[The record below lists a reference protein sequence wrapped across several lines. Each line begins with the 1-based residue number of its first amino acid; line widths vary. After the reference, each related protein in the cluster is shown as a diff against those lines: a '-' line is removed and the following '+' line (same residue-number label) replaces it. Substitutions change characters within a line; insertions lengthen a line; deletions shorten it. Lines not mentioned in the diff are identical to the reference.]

1 MAACRKP
8 SLGDELV
15 SVIVVGLNHR
25 TFPLDLFEK
34 MTIPEAK
41 LPKALADLSSRDNVS
56 ESVILSTCNRI
67 EVYAYAEKFHGAYQD
82 IRNFLSE
89 ISHVAPEDFS
99 DHLIGLF
106 GPEAI
111 EHLFKVSSGIDSAVI
126 GEHEILGQ
134 VRSAWETAIEECS
147 VGTVLNSLFK
157 HSVEV
162 GKRARSETSISRNIT
177 SISQAAV
184 AMANK
189 HLGGLNGKCVLV
201 VGAGEM
207 GEGMAKS
214 LHEGGIDELRVA
226 NRTWD
231 RAVETA
237 ERLDGRAVRLDELP
251 QNLEEVDLLLTS
263 TGATS
268 AILEYGDLDEA
279 ARRRKGRELLIVDI
293 AVPRDV
299 DPAAGELKGVTLLD
313 MDDLREF
320 AEKGIRAREK
330 EVSSVIEIVEEEVE
344 RFTNF
349 FSARSVAPIVT
360 QLHSRAEEIR
370 DIELQKLCRRLPELT
385 SEQLKAVEILSS
397 AIASKLIHEPTI
409 RLKDAAGTPKG
420 ERLAEALQ
428 DLFDL

>member
-1 MAACRKP
+1 M
-8 SLGDELV
+8 

-25 TFPLDLFEK
+25 TVPLDLFEK
-34 MTIPEAK
+34 MTVPEAK
-41 LPKALADLSSRDNVS
+41 LPKALADLSSRENIS

-67 EVYAYAEKFHGAYQD
+67 EIYAYAEKFHGAYQD

-106 GPEAI
+106 GSDAI

-134 VRSAWETAIEECS
+134 VRSAWELAVEEQV
-147 VGTVLNSLFK
+147 VGTVLNSLFR
-157 HSVEV
+157 HSLEV

-177 SISQAAV
+177 SVSQAAV
-184 AMANK
+184 AIADK
-189 HLGGLNGKCVLV
+189 QLDGLIGKRVLV

-214 LHEGGIDELRVA
+214 LHAGGITELRIA

-231 RAVETA
+231 RALETA
-237 ERLDGRAVRLDELP
+237 ERLNGKPVRLDELP
-251 QNLEEVDLLLTS
+251 QNLTEVDLLLTS
-263 TGATS
+263 TGATA

-279 ARRRKGRELLIVDI
+279 ARQRKGRELLIVDI

-299 DPAAGELKGVTLLD
+299 DPAAADLDGVTLLD

-330 EVSSVIEIVEEEVE
+330 EVSSVIEIINEELE
-344 RFTNF
+344 RFLNL

-370 DIELQKLCRRLPELT
+370 NSELQKLFRKFPELT
-385 SEQLKAVEILSS
+385 PEQLKGIETLTS
-397 AIASKLIHEPTI
+397 AIANKLMHEPTV

-420 ERLAEALQ
+420 ERLSEALQ

>member
-41 LPKALADLSSRDNVS
+41 LPKALADLSSRDNIS

-106 GPEAI
+106 GSEAI

>member
-1 MAACRKP
+1 M
-8 SLGDELV
+8 

-25 TFPLDLFEK
+25 TVPLDLFEK
-34 MTIPEAK
+34 MTVPEAK
-41 LPKALADLSSRDNVS
+41 LPKALADLSSRENIS

-67 EVYAYAEKFHGAYQD
+67 EIYAYAEKFHGAYQD

-106 GPEAI
+106 GSDAI

-134 VRSAWETAIEECS
+134 VRSAWELAIEEQA
-147 VGTVLNSLFK
+147 VGTVLNSLFR
-157 HSVEV
+157 HSLEV
-162 GKRARSETSISRNIT
+162 GKRARSETLISRNIT
-177 SISQAAV
+177 SVSQAAV
-184 AMANK
+184 AMADK
-189 HLGGLNGKCVLV
+189 QLNGLIGKRVLV

-214 LHEGGIDELRVA
+214 LHAGGITELRVA

-237 ERLDGRAVRLDELP
+237 ERLNGKPVRLDELP
-251 QNLEEVDLLLTS
+251 QNLTEVDLLLTS
-263 TGATS
+263 TGATA

-279 ARRRKGRELLIVDI
+279 ARQREGRELLIVDI

-299 DPAAGELKGVTLLD
+299 DPAAAELDGVTLLD

-330 EVSSVIEIVEEEVE
+330 EVSSVIEIINEELE
-344 RFTNF
+344 RFSNL

-370 DIELQKLCRRLPELT
+370 NAELQKLFRKFPELT
-385 SEQLKAVEILSS
+385 SEQLKGIETLTSV
-397 AIASKLIHEPTI
+397 IANTLIHEPTV

-420 ERLAEALQ
+420 ERLSEALQ

>member
-1 MAACRKP
+1 M
-8 SLGDELV
+8 

-25 TFPLDLFEK
+25 TVTLDLFDK
-34 MTIPEAK
+34 MTVPEAK
-41 LPKALADLSSRDNVS
+41 LPKALADLSSRENIS

-67 EVYAYAEKFHGAYQD
+67 EIYAYAEKFHGAYQD

-106 GPEAI
+106 GSDAV

-134 VRSAWETAIEECS
+134 VRSAWELAIEEQA
-147 VGTVLNSLFK
+147 VGTVLNSLFR
-157 HSVEV
+157 HSLEV
-162 GKRARSETSISRNIT
+162 GKRARSETLISRNIT
-177 SISQAAV
+177 SVSQAAV
-184 AMANK
+184 AMADK
-189 HLGGLNGKCVLV
+189 QLNGLIGKRVLV

-214 LHEGGIDELRVA
+214 LHAGGITELRVA

-237 ERLDGRAVRLDELP
+237 ERLNGKPVRLDELP
-251 QNLEEVDLLLTS
+251 QNLTEVDLLLTS
-263 TGATS
+263 TGATA

-279 ARRRKGRELLIVDI
+279 ARQREGRELLIVDI

-299 DPAAGELKGVTLLD
+299 DPASAELDGVTLLD

-330 EVSSVIEIVEEEVE
+330 EVSSVIEIINEELE
-344 RFTNF
+344 RFSNL

-370 DIELQKLCRRLPELT
+370 NAELQKLFRKFPELT
-385 SEQLKAVEILSS
+385 SEELKGIETLTSV
-397 AIASKLIHEPTI
+397 IANKLIHEPTV

-420 ERLAEALQ
+420 ERLSEALQ

>member
-1 MAACRKP
+1 M
-8 SLGDELV
+8 

-25 TFPLDLFEK
+25 TVPLDLFEK
-34 MTIPEAK
+34 MTVPEAK
-41 LPKALADLSSRDNVS
+41 LPKALADLSSRENIS

-67 EVYAYAEKFHGAYQD
+67 EIYAYAEKFHGAYQD

-106 GPEAI
+106 GSDAI

-134 VRSAWETAIEECS
+134 VRSAWELAVEEQV
-147 VGTVLNSLFK
+147 VGTVLNSLFR
-157 HSVEV
+157 HSLEV
-162 GKRARSETSISRNIT
+162 GKRARNETSISRNIT
-177 SISQAAV
+177 SVSQAAV
-184 AMANK
+184 AMADK
-189 HLGGLNGKCVLV
+189 QLDGLIGKRVLV

-214 LHEGGIDELRVA
+214 LHAGGITELRIA

-231 RAVETA
+231 RALETA
-237 ERLDGRAVRLDELP
+237 ERLNGKPVRLDELP
-251 QNLEEVDLLLTS
+251 QNLTEVDLLLTS
-263 TGATS
+263 TGATA

-279 ARRRKGRELLIVDI
+279 ARQRKGRELLIVDI

-299 DPAAGELKGVTLLD
+299 DPAAADLDGVTLLD

-330 EVSSVIEIVEEEVE
+330 EVSSVIEIINEELE
-344 RFTNF
+344 RFLNL

-370 DIELQKLCRRLPELT
+370 NSELQKLFRKFPELT
-385 SEQLKAVEILSS
+385 PEQLKGIETLTS
-397 AIASKLIHEPTI
+397 AIANKLMHEPTV

-420 ERLAEALQ
+420 ERLSEALQ

>member
-1 MAACRKP
+1 M
-8 SLGDELV
+8 

-25 TFPLDLFEK
+25 TVPLDLFEK
-34 MTIPEAK
+34 MTVPEAK
-41 LPKALADLSSRDNVS
+41 LPKALADLSSRENIS

-67 EVYAYAEKFHGAYQD
+67 EIYAYAEKFHGAYQD

-106 GPEAI
+106 GSDAV

-134 VRSAWETAIEECS
+134 VRSAWELAIEEQA
-147 VGTVLNSLFK
+147 VGTVLNSLFR
-157 HSVEV
+157 HSLEV
-162 GKRARSETSISRNIT
+162 GKRARSETLISRNIT
-177 SISQAAV
+177 SVSQAAV
-184 AMANK
+184 AMADK
-189 HLGGLNGKCVLV
+189 HLNGLIGKRVLV

-214 LHEGGIDELRVA
+214 LHAGGITELRVA

-237 ERLDGRAVRLDELP
+237 ERLNGKPVRLDELP
-251 QNLEEVDLLLTS
+251 LNLTEVDLLLTS
-263 TGATS
+263 TGATA

-279 ARRRKGRELLIVDI
+279 ARQREGRELLIVDI

-299 DPAAGELKGVTLLD
+299 DPASAELDGVTLLD

-330 EVSSVIEIVEEEVE
+330 EVSSVIEIINEELE
-344 RFTNF
+344 RFSNL

-370 DIELQKLCRRLPELT
+370 NAELQKLFRKFPELT
-385 SEQLKAVEILSS
+385 SEQLKGIETLTSV
-397 AIASKLIHEPTI
+397 IANKLIHEPTV

-420 ERLAEALQ
+420 ERLSEALQ

>member
-1 MAACRKP
+1 
-8 SLGDELV
+8 V

-25 TFPLDLFEK
+25 TVPLDLFEK
-34 MTIPEAK
+34 MTVPEAK
-41 LPKALADLSSRDNVS
+41 LPKALADLSSRENIS

-89 ISHVAPEDFS
+89 ISHVAPEEFS

-106 GPEAI
+106 GPDAI

-134 VRSAWETAIEECS
+134 VRSAWELAVEEQA
-147 VGTVLNSLFK
+147 VGTVLNSLFR
-157 HSVEV
+157 HSLKV

-184 AMANK
+184 AMADK
-189 HLGGLNGKCVLV
+189 ELDGLIGKRVLV
-201 VGAGEM
+201 VGTGEM

-214 LHEGGIDELRVA
+214 LHAGGITELRIA

-231 RAVETA
+231 RSVETA
-237 ERLDGRAVRLDELP
+237 ERLNGRAVRLDQLP
-251 QNLEEVDLLLTS
+251 QNLIEVDLLLTS
-263 TGATS
+263 TGATA
-268 AILEYGDLDEA
+268 AILEYGDLDEV
-279 ARRRKGRELLIVDI
+279 ARQRNGRELLIVDI

-299 DPAAGELKGVTLLD
+299 DPAAGELDGVTLLD

-320 AEKGIRAREK
+320 TEKGVRAREK
-330 EVSSVIEIVEEEVE
+330 EVFPVIEIIEEEIE
-344 RFTNF
+344 RFSSL

-370 DIELQKLCRRLPELT
+370 NLELQKLCRRFPELT
-385 SEQLKAVEILSS
+385 PEQLKGVETLTS
-397 AIASKLIHEPTI
+397 AIANKLIHEPTI
-409 RLKDAAGTPKG
+409 RLKDAAGTPRG
-420 ERLAEALQ
+420 ERLSEALQ

>member
-1 MAACRKP
+1 M
-8 SLGDELV
+8 

-25 TFPLDLFEK
+25 TVPLDLFEK
-34 MTIPEAK
+34 MTVPEAK
-41 LPKALADLSSRDNVS
+41 LPKALADLSSRENIS

-67 EVYAYAEKFHGAYQD
+67 EIYAYAEKFHGAYQD

-106 GPEAI
+106 GSDAV

-134 VRSAWETAIEECS
+134 VRSAWELAIEEQA
-147 VGTVLNSLFK
+147 VGTVLNSLFR
-157 HSVEV
+157 HSLEV

-177 SISQAAV
+177 SVSQAAV
-184 AMANK
+184 AMADK
-189 HLGGLNGKCVLV
+189 QLNGLIGKRVLV

-214 LHEGGIDELRVA
+214 LHAGGITELRVA

-237 ERLDGRAVRLDELP
+237 ERLNGKPVRLDELP
-251 QNLEEVDLLLTS
+251 QNLTEVDLLLTS
-263 TGATS
+263 TGATA

-279 ARRRKGRELLIVDI
+279 ARQREGRELLIVDI

-299 DPAAGELKGVTLLD
+299 DPAAAELDGVTLLD

-330 EVSSVIEIVEEEVE
+330 EVSSVKEIINEELE
-344 RFTNF
+344 RFSNL

-370 DIELQKLCRRLPELT
+370 NAELQKLFRKFPELT
-385 SEQLKAVEILSS
+385 SEELKGIETLTSV
-397 AIASKLIHEPTI
+397 IANTLIHEPTV

-420 ERLAEALQ
+420 ERLSEALQ

>member
-1 MAACRKP
+1 M
-8 SLGDELV
+8 

-25 TFPLDLFEK
+25 TVPLDLFEK
-34 MTIPEAK
+34 MTVPEAK
-41 LPKALADLSSRDNVS
+41 LPKALADLSSRENIS

-67 EVYAYAEKFHGAYQD
+67 EIYAYAEKFHGAYQD

-106 GPEAI
+106 GSDAV

-134 VRSAWETAIEECS
+134 VRSAWELAIEEQA
-147 VGTVLNSLFK
+147 VGTVLNSLFR
-157 HSVEV
+157 HSLEV
-162 GKRARSETSISRNIT
+162 GKRARSETLISRNIT
-177 SISQAAV
+177 SVSQAAV
-184 AMANK
+184 AMADK
-189 HLGGLNGKCVLV
+189 QLNGLIGKRVLV

-214 LHEGGIDELRVA
+214 LHAGGITELRVA

-237 ERLDGRAVRLDELP
+237 ERLNGKPVRLDELP
-251 QNLEEVDLLLTS
+251 QNLTEVDLLLTS
-263 TGATS
+263 TGATA

-279 ARRRKGRELLIVDI
+279 ARQREGRELLIVDI

-299 DPAAGELKGVTLLD
+299 DPASAELDGVTLLD

-330 EVSSVIEIVEEEVE
+330 EVSSVIEIINEELE
-344 RFTNF
+344 RFSNL

-370 DIELQKLCRRLPELT
+370 NAELQKLFRKFPELT
-385 SEQLKAVEILSS
+385 SEELKGIETLTSV
-397 AIASKLIHEPTI
+397 IANKLIHEPTV

-420 ERLAEALQ
+420 ERLSEALQ

>member
-1 MAACRKP
+1 M
-8 SLGDELV
+8 

-25 TFPLDLFEK
+25 TVPLDLFEK
-34 MTIPEAK
+34 MTVPEAK
-41 LPKALADLSSRDNVS
+41 LPKALADLSSRENIS

-67 EVYAYAEKFHGAYQD
+67 EIYAYAEKFHGAYQD

-106 GPEAI
+106 GSDAI

-134 VRSAWETAIEECS
+134 VRSAWELAIEEQA
-147 VGTVLNSLFK
+147 VGTVLNSLFR
-157 HSVEV
+157 HSLEV
-162 GKRARSETSISRNIT
+162 GKRARSETLISRNIT
-177 SISQAAV
+177 SVSQAAV
-184 AMANK
+184 AMADK
-189 HLGGLNGKCVLV
+189 QLNGLIGKRVLV

-214 LHEGGIDELRVA
+214 LHAGGITELRVA

-237 ERLDGRAVRLDELP
+237 ERLNGKPVRLDELP
-251 QNLEEVDLLLTS
+251 QNLTEVDLLLTS
-263 TGATS
+263 TGATA

-279 ARRRKGRELLIVDI
+279 ARQREGRELLIVDI

-299 DPAAGELKGVTLLD
+299 DPASAELDGVTLLD

-330 EVSSVIEIVEEEVE
+330 EVSSVIEIINEELE
-344 RFTNF
+344 RFSNL

-370 DIELQKLCRRLPELT
+370 NAELQKLFRKFPELT
-385 SEQLKAVEILSS
+385 SEELKGIETLTSV
-397 AIASKLIHEPTI
+397 IANKLIHEPTV

-420 ERLAEALQ
+420 ERLSEALQ